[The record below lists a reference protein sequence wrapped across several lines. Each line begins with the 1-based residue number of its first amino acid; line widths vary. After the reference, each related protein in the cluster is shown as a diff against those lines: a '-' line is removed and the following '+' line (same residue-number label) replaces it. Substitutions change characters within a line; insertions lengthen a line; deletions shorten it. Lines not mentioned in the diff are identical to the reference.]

1 MSKLTEHMIAALES
15 ANYRAYDAGRIDGE
29 HVRTGWQIL
38 GKIPAATRKAMHTRG
53 LMFNYYYLT
62 QEGVKARESVM
73 PSESVQE
80 VSPTLE
86 LVRAVQNGETP
97 VAAVIQNTPGMSD
110 VTHYHSPACAD
121 VKREMKRWGQSENDV
136 MYATFSTIADI
147 LEFEYGDVASDENER
162 NTPKWWASIME
173 NSTEMVRIM
182 PCLSIPA
189 GRVGNSPLVATGN
202 FFRAGFDIPESVD
215 GIRAVS
221 HADTRRAEGVARIVE
236 KVRETATRKADST
249 PESDWH
255 IFTGKEWLSIRYAG
269 MPVNHWDGTT
279 WYPVVY
285 RHRVEECNSAS
296 CDFHPGSVVTAPLA
310 TSVIKIG
317 ALIGVVTGRT
327 AENGTLFEF
336 TVSGGEYPEMW
347 TAIVGPWA
355 YVAKAEVPAPVV
367 EREKFRITEY
377 RDCMGEEQVHRTGCA
392 DIERARRMGRVL
404 NGAECIYNHEIESI
418 LEFGIDYWG
427 DIATDTTEDG
437 SPEWEAECISLAEGM
452 HWHNC
457 TRGMNIPTR

>member
-15 ANYRAYDAGRIDGE
+15 AVYRAYDAGRIDGE

-53 LMFNYYYLT
+53 LMCGHYYLT

-73 PSESVQE
+73 PSESVQK
-80 VSPTLE
+80 VS
-86 LVRAVQNGETP
+86 A
-97 VAAVIQNTPGMSD
+97 
-110 VTHYHSPACAD
+110 
-121 VKREMKRWGQSENDV
+121 
-136 MYATFSTIADI
+136 
-147 LEFEYGDVASDENER
+147 
-162 NTPKWWASIME
+162 
-173 NSTEMVRIM
+173 
-182 PCLSIPA
+182 
-189 GRVGNSPLVATGN
+189 
-202 FFRAGFDIPESVD
+202 PESVD
-215 GIRAVS
+215 GVPVS
-221 HADTRRAEGVARIVE
+221 VMARNNQTGEVIEYAYVPNGDSKRVQEFGNDAKSVPHFSNVHTVAHLMDAATRRAEGVARIVE

-255 IFTGKEWLSIRYAG
+255 IFTGKEWMSIRYAG

-336 TVSGGEYPEMW
+336 TVSGGEYPKMW

-404 NGAECIYNHEIESI
+404 NGAECIYDHEIESI